1 MLEFCKRVTQPAIK
15 ISVLAAT
22 ALLAVPVCV
31 LAQDSDEA
39 AGTTSVLMEEITVTA
54 RRRPETL
61 ADLPMSVSAYG
72 ADSLEIRGIRRIDEI
87 DRISPNIKFQNNP
100 SFGGSSNSAAV
111 RIRGIGSAEFT
122 PTTDPSVGIFVDGVY
137 LARTIGSILDIL
149 DFDQVEVLR
158 GPQGTLFG
166 RNTIGGVVNVTTK
179 RPSEDFNAKISGTY
193 GTDNWL
199 DIRGSVNFPI
209 SDTFFAK
216 ISAGTFNQDG
226 YVERSD
232 GLDLGDRS
240 SVVAK
245 LDLRWEPS
253 DAFVA
258 DFAFDVSSTEE
269 NGPAMSLIDIRFG
282 PQTIDPSTPPFVFF
296 NNVAATLGGAVP
308 NPLPPGPPPP
318 ECATD
323 AAPVNIANP
332 FCYDDRYIS
341 GVNESNQGD
350 SASFSD
356 VDVFGAALTLEWDI
370 NDWLAL
376 KSITSYREIDS
387 QFARDGDHSP
397 LVISAYAD
405 DLEQEQVSQEI
416 QLLGDVM
423 DGRFDWILGFYYF
436 QEDGQ
441 NVNTLDFLIS
451 SFQSG
456 GFFDNQSI
464 AVFGQGTF
472 DITDRWHLTAGVRWT
487 EDERKFL
494 PDQVIFTFNPDTAGF
509 FSPMQQF
516 IFQPGTPI
524 LPSVEAER
532 SVDEVT
538 PLINLSFDVT
548 DSVMVYGMYSEG
560 FKSGGFTQRVFP
572 PLIPGATCPSLV
584 PVECIPGFEPEF
596 VDVYE
601 AGLRF
606 NAPDNRLR
614 ILASAFYTDYEDLQ
628 ISTFTSVAPVI
639 KNAAAAT
646 ITGFEVELQ
655 ASPYDKFFIEASV
668 GYTDPEYDEIDP
680 STQVDLNNDFER
692 VSEWTGHI
700 GASKDFFIGD
710 WVATPRIDWSYQSNY
725 FNDAFNS
732 PQIGE
737 DDFSLIDLSAAFLNN
752 KGFLVVAG
760 VRNLTDKEYLATGVF
775 GDAFSSFEGVYDRG
789 RQWFVQL
796 TYEH

>member
-1 MLEFCKRVTQPAIK
+1 MDL
-15 ISVLAAT
+15 
-22 ALLAVPVCV
+22 
-31 LAQDSDEA
+31 
-39 AGTTSVLMEEITVTA
+39 TS
-54 RRRPETL
+54 
-61 ADLPMSVSAYG
+61 
-72 ADSLEIRGIRRIDEI
+72 
-87 DRISPNIKFQNNP
+87 
-100 SFGGSSNSAAV
+100 
-111 RIRGIGSAEFT
+111 
-122 PTTDPSVGIFVDGVY
+122 
-137 LARTIGSILDIL
+137 
-149 DFDQVEVLR
+149 
-158 GPQGTLFG
+158 
-166 RNTIGGVVNVTTK
+166 
-179 RPSEDFNAKISGTY
+179 
-193 GTDNWL
+193 
-199 DIRGSVNFPI
+199 
-209 SDTFFAK
+209 
-216 ISAGTFNQDG
+216 
-226 YVERSD
+226 
-232 GLDLGDRS
+232 GDRS

-258 DFAFDVSSTEE
+258 DFAFDISSTDE

-323 AAPVNIANP
+323 AAPINITNP

-341 GVNESNQGD
+341 GINGSNQGG

-356 VDVFGAALTLEWDI
+356 VDVFGAAMTLEWDA
-370 NDWLAL
+370 NEWLTL
-376 KSITSYREIDS
+376 KSITAYREIDS
-387 QFARDGDHSP
+387 EFARDGDHSP

-464 AVFGQGTF
+464 AVFGQGTW

-509 FSPMQQF
+509 FTLMQQA

-524 LPSVEAER
+524 LPSIEAER

-560 FKSGGFTQRVFP
+560 FKSGGFTQRVLP
-572 PLIPGATCPSLV
+572 PLIPGATCLEPL
-584 PVECIPGFEPEF
+584 PVDCIPGFEPEF
-596 VDVYE
+596 VDVFE
-601 AGLRF
+601 VGLRF
-606 NAPDNRLR
+606 NAPDNDLR

-628 ISTFTSVAPVI
+628 ISTFTSVAPVFT
-639 KNAAAAT
+639 NAAAAT

-680 STQVDLNNDFER
+680 STRVDLNNDFER

-752 KGFLVVAG
+752 KGFLIVAG

-775 GDAFSSFEGVYDRG
+775 GDAFSSYEGVFDRG

-796 TYEH
+796 TYETR